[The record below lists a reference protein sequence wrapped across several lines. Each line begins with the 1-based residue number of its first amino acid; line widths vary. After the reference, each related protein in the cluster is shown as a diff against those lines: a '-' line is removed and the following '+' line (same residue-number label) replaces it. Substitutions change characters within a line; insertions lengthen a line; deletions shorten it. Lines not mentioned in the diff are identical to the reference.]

1 MKKLF
6 SFLTLFMLFMG
17 AGTAWATFSYDWG
30 TSEGKWDFLSG
41 VNISD
46 FTADGWTSGGNGSRA
61 YKDFSNAVGST
72 NGTLGGKEVNGGTFG
87 TWGFN
92 HLKFNG
98 TITIYNYNNNT
109 ARGLYVPSGASIS
122 IHVYPGYV
130 VSVTASTKTTS
141 TNGDI
146 RGNDCNCTWENVVST
161 PESPHFGRETKTVD
175 VIYNGTSDGYVT
187 LTPESGNYKN
197 LFIEKI
203 EMTPKPTMYWVKNGS
218 QTTFDVLDFTQ
229 LDYDEPELQ
238 MSFIPEGATIS
249 VSASGENAEGET
261 VAVVRTQ
268 NYSNGTLSF
277 DLMALRA
284 GTATV
289 TATATLNGQEILSAT
304 YTVQIDIDQ
313 YEWDTEGKKYFLTGE
328 GAIINPYV
336 SAIPFIKMTYGNPI
350 NVGMVRNQND
360 NLVAT
365 IIDNNGWRH
374 IWLDSNSIPHQGT
387 FYKFEP
393 EADGNLTV
401 WMRLESGKAV
411 LIDETAPATA
421 VKTFYSQGSGVTQY
435 ETIHVTGGHTYYIYG
450 ITPND
455 YTPVP
460 SNFIEN
466 GTWAVAELNAF
477 EFIPDGNLAYD
488 YKGLVYKDGKLYD
501 IDGTTVRFNEA
512 RQPIGGGSYTTEYAL
527 EFYPNAEEG
536 PSATI
541 DSNGLLTIDETRGGA
556 IAVKAI
562 VKNNGEVKSRDY
574 YIVTVPYKTHDWWFT
589 ESVDPRELAETRP
602 AQSKQDFTTWGLAYK
617 VLRPQYREI
626 TIDGQ
631 TKTVRLRQEVKDPV
645 LCSAKE
651 MHGNNAGYAI
661 QTAGL
666 LIDAKPQ
673 RFGVNTDMD
682 WHLIKKYDENGNV
695 LTVNNAQGIPIDQY
709 LYDTS
714 IDEEAME
721 LDRLIGIYAYD
732 KTYQDTYGY
741 PTHEI
746 TMATYGTLIIPD
758 LKAGQ
763 HIRIYWARHNVNKGD
778 MYSAT
783 GVTDLAGTDIT
794 SNFYVGNG
802 SGYTEFI
809 AKGGNAT
816 FTLEQEVPSNTNSV
830 AWTNIYRITVGEV
843 GEFLDTGLDARVGDI
858 VYNPRPNI
866 PLQVLNTNNEIEIID
881 YNGQNLAVDY
891 PGYTDKGHWGPMAQ
905 YNAPYSTIVNDDDN
919 SQTLAVSSRGSTSS
933 LSMEY
938 KIVGN
943 LGDEV
948 TMSGNNITFK
958 GNGIVGIVANGKSN
972 GYVLDTDTLTMAYGT
987 VDVQEYPHT
996 WDFTKIGKNTTTPAM
1011 LADAYENGFDITWF
1025 KNGQYTDPNDKDTKD
1040 YKMWEP
1046 VADENEYKLNAYQTD
1061 IHSTLFAQGSQ
1072 LTANFVPIEET
1083 KGLGI
1088 YLRKGVSGSYFGYT
1102 IANTIESGSVGLDL
1116 LRYGV
1121 TDGEGYLKFPS
1132 HEERS
1137 FIIRVPQVSKT
1148 KGERVYICATNGTPT
1163 VYQEQYANGG
1173 NGSNSEITTL
1183 AANSD
1188 GNNSYFV
1195 PENDGDVFIDVT
1207 GLKVFKIGVTSTFK
1221 NLNTYNGKSYA
1232 TESRHHNERY
1242 DLSGYFM
1249 GDNITAYKVT
1259 GYTPE
1264 EEGSTNKIEDSGV
1277 RLAGK
1282 LALVP
1287 VDIADANTGVILV
1300 GDGEASD
1307 GHFKSMPLFVKD
1319 VNSDLSDTAG
1329 NMMKPSKI
1337 NGNGDDNLSNVTNP
1351 YILTTSYYDEDPNN
1365 PGHPTGNKKSGPLAF
1380 YKLFSGT
1387 LNNNL
1392 AYFDMPD
1399 EGSAQVVTVEKNVK
1413 YALSVG
1419 DTFTSGQTVNV
1430 TNDNETVATI
1440 TYGEDGGADFKAATE
1455 KSIENGEFTAYTAG
1469 NGTNGDKTGG
1479 TFYTIVPQYDG
1490 TITIGVSLN
1499 ADKAFY
1505 ILEDGTALTSFN
1517 GIKLDAKLDGT
1528 FTFSVSAG
1536 KSYKIYC
1543 DGSKLGFYGFKYN
1556 YTVTTSSGSAN
1567 YYMFKFIDED
1577 GSESEADGIEQITL
1591 EQLAEA
1597 LSGENAVFYNLN
1609 GQKLNGKPSQRGVYI
1624 YNGKKFYVK

>member
-6 SFLTLFMLFMG
+6 SFLTIFMLFMG
-17 AGTAWATFSYDWG
+17 SGTAWATFSYVWG

-46 FTADGWTSGGNGSRA
+46 FTDDGWTSGGNGSRA
-61 YKDFSNAVGST
+61 YKNFSNAVGST
-72 NGTLGGKEVNGGTFG
+72 NGTLGGTEVNGGTFG

-130 VSVTASTKTTS
+130 VSVTASTKTT
-141 TNGDI
+141 NNDGDI

-218 QTTFDVLDFTQ
+218 QTTFDVLDFTK

-238 MSFIPEGATIS
+238 MSFIPSEAKVS
-249 VSASGENAEGET
+249 VSASGTNAEGQA

-268 NYSNGTLSF
+268 NYSNGTLSY

-313 YEWDTEGKKYFLTGE
+313 YAWDTEGKKYFLTGE
-328 GAIINPYV
+328 GAIIDPYV
-336 SAIPFIKMTYGNPI
+336 TAVPFIKMTYGNPI
-350 NVGMVRNQND
+350 NVGMVRNQD
-360 NLVAT
+360 GNLVAT

-374 IWLDSNSIPHQGT
+374 IWMDSNSIPHQGT

-411 LIDETAPATA
+411 LIDGAAPTTA

-589 ESVDPRELAETRP
+589 ESVDPRELTETRP

-617 VLRPQYREI
+617 VLRPKDREI

-631 TKTVRLRQEVKDPV
+631 TKNVRLREEVKDPV

-651 MHGNNAGYAI
+651 MHGNNAGYVI

-666 LIDAKPQ
+666 LIDAKPE

-714 IDEEAME
+714 IDEQALE
-721 LDRLIGIYAYD
+721 LDRLIGIYAYN

-830 AWTNIYRITVGEV
+830 AWTNIYRITVGKV

-905 YNAPYSTIVNDDDN
+905 YNTPYSTIVNDDDN

-1072 LTANFVPIEET
+1072 LTANFMPIEET

-1221 NLNTYNGKSYA
+1221 NLKTYASKSYA
-1232 TESRHHNERY
+1232 TESREHNERY
-1242 DLSGYFM
+1242 DLSGYFT
-1249 GDNITAYKVT
+1249 GDNVTAYQVVGYSEADARIMT
-1259 GYTPE
+1259 GDN
-1264 EEGSTNKIEDSGV
+1264 GNDSEDGDV
-1277 RLAGK
+1277 LLGGK
-1282 LALVP
+1282 LALQP
-1287 VDIADANTGVILV
+1287 VDVADHNVGVLLV
-1300 GDGEASD
+1300 GDGKAENN
-1307 GHFKSMPLFVKD
+1307 HFNGMPLFVKD
-1319 VNSDLSDTAG
+1319 VNSDFSNTSNNLL
-1329 NMMKPSKI
+1329 KPTYVD
-1337 NGNGDDNLSNVTNP
+1337 GNGADNFGNATGEK
-1351 YILTTSYYDEDPNN
+1351 YILTRSYYDVN
-1365 PGHPTGNKKSGPLAF
+1365 GNKKTGPLAF
-1380 YKLFSGT
+1380 YKMGSHTNPT
-1387 LNNNL
+1387 LAKYANL
-1392 AYFDMPD
+1392 AYLDQPETTSRFMRYSLS
-1399 EGSAQVVTVEKNVK
+1399 EGE
-1413 YALSVG
+1413 
-1419 DTFTSGQTVNV
+1419 TFTSGKTVNV
-1430 TNDNETVATI
+1430 KNSAKEVVAKV
-1440 TYGEDGGADFKAATE
+1440 TYGKSGGADFRAAT
-1455 KSIENGEFTAYTAG
+1455 SDTHVNGFPAYTEG
-1469 NGTNGDKTGG
+1469 NGANGNEDGSG
-1479 TFYTIVPQYDG
+1479 TCYTIAPQKDG
-1490 TITIGVSLN
+1490 IMEVAVVLN
-1499 ADKAFY
+1499 ANKAFY
-1505 ILEDGTALTSFN
+1505 ITEDGTPLTAYN
-1517 GIKLDAKLDGT
+1517 GIQVTEKYYGT
-1528 FTFSVSAG
+1528 YSFSVTAG
-1536 KSYKIYC
+1536 KTYKVYC
-1543 DGSKLGFYGFKYN
+1543 TGSKVGFYGF
-1556 YTVTTSSGSAN
+1556 N
-1567 YYMFKFIDED
+1567 YYYESSASSNSNYDMFWFIDEEED
-1577 GSESEADGIEQITL
+1577 ELDGIEQITM
-1591 EQLAEA
+1591 EDIANAIE
-1597 LSGENAVFYNLN
+1597 SDNAVYYNIN
-1609 GQKLNGKPSQRGVYI
+1609 GQKLNSKPTQRGIYI
-1624 YNGKKFYVK
+1624 CNGKKIYVK